1 MGGSS
6 HFLNALRFMT
16 IVPVTPSNDA
26 IEPDWLSR
34 CVKYFPIVGI
44 GVGLVSAIILLIA
57 NTIWDPMVASLLAV
71 ATSIAVT
78 GALHEDGLADTADG
92 LGGGWTVEKR
102 LAIMKDSRIGTYGVI
117 ALAFGIALRV
127 GALAELSVWAGAA
140 ALIAAHAAARVTPAL
155 AMNWLSYAGDTA
167 SMKVSYIDAPV
178 TGDELR
184 FALIA
189 AACALVPLALV
200 SILSVISGLL
210 LGGILAT
217 ALAARARKL
226 IGGYTGDV
234 LGAIEQMVEI
244 GFLLGAAA
252 AIR

>member
-1 MGGSS
+1 
-6 HFLNALRFMT
+6 
-16 IVPVTPSNDA
+16 
-26 IEPDWLSR
+26 
-34 CVKYFPIVGI
+34 
-44 GVGLVSAIILLIA
+44 
-57 NTIWDPMVASLLAV
+57 
-71 ATSIAVT
+71 
-78 GALHEDGLADTADG
+78 
-92 LGGGWTVEKR
+92 
-102 LAIMKDSRIGTYGVI
+102 
-117 ALAFGIALRV
+117 
-127 GALAELSVWAGAA
+127 
-140 ALIAAHAAARVTPAL
+140 
-155 AMNWLSYAGDTA
+155 
-167 SMKVSYIDAPV
+167 
-178 TGDELR
+178 LR

-210 LGGILAT
+210 LGGLLAT